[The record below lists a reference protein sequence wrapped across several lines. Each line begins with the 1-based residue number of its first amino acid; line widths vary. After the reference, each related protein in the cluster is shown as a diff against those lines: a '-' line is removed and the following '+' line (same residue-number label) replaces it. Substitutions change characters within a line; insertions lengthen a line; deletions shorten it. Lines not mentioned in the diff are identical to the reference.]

1 MLPWKRNIFIDGGG
15 NNGCSVRK
23 FRKELDSYERF
34 HIFTFEPNSIYANN
48 YINLTRHTL
57 IPAILHNRDGYT
69 EFFLDREDGDGSTIF
84 KDKLTSENGGYGTLD
99 TAAPE
104 SIKTVDL
111 SRWIQQNTVL
121 SDFIALKLDV
131 EGAEYD
137 ILEKMHVDKT
147 LSRIKV
153 LYIEWHWQ
161 KVGIP
166 KERHDSVVNFLNQ
179 IKIPI
184 VDWDAQGY

>member
-1 MLPWKRNIFIDGGG
+1 
-15 NNGCSVRK
+15 
-23 FRKELDSYERF
+23 LDSYERF